1 MSIYYLSSTT
11 VHFSPKIHFFSLLL
25 LHSTLLFPLV
35 SFSSFTL
42 DMDEKKVSLNELLV
56 RHYVFGYYQPTLS
69 IFQGQDCYRS
79 GDMPQ
84 TLSYFPRKILI
95 LVQTYSLH
103 LALLEH
109 CIPPFLLVS
118 ILICITFQ
126 KVIIWNQ
133 LSLYMN
139 SAFV

>member
-1 MSIYYLSSTT
+1 MYFDTISA
-11 VHFSPKIHFFSLLL
+11 
-25 LHSTLLFPLV
+25 
-35 SFSSFTL
+35 
-42 DMDEKKVSLNELLV
+42 
-56 RHYVFGYYQPTLS
+56 TLS
-69 IFQGQDCYRS
+69 IFQEQGCWMS

-84 TLSYFPRKILI
+84 TLFYFPRKILI
-95 LVQTYSLH
+95 LVQTSSLH

-109 CIPPFLLVS
+109 EISPFLLESTV
-118 ILICITFQ
+118 IYITFQ

>member
-1 MSIYYLSSTT
+1 M
-11 VHFSPKIHFFSLLL
+11 
-25 LHSTLLFPLV
+25 LFD
-35 SFSSFTL
+35 TITA
-42 DMDEKKVSLNELLV
+42 
-56 RHYVFGYYQPTLS
+56 TLS
-69 IFQGQDCYRS
+69 IFQGQDCCRS

-84 TLSYFPRKILI
+84 TLFYFPRKILI
-95 LVQTYSLH
+95 LVQTSFLY

-109 CIPPFLLVS
+109 HITPFLLVS
-118 ILICITFQ
+118 TVIYITFQ